1 MALVTFES
9 VAAAAQSLVN
19 DGGKASVRAVIAA
32 LGGGS
37 PNAVLPLL
45 NEWKSGRPLVRASDI
60 ALDPR
65 IAQLI
70 AEQISTSN
78 ALAAKTAEEKA
89 ADVQAD
95 AEAVAEAGRAAEA
108 RAEQLEQY
116 LEVANAEVLAKSRDL
131 DNLALERERIAESSQ
146 EKINTL
152 QIQLQGERQRADEAV
167 QTVAKDEVRLQAI
180 PKLEAEVQRLVQ
192 FEQQSAVVT
201 ARLEDAHNVI
211 EDLRQRLVTAEKA
224 TSELRE
230 SAAKLGSELEQARIQ
245 EKAAQAR
252 LESAVRE
259 LEESKLMLTEVKA
272 ELKEARFETKEL
284 HSRLMD
290 MSKPAAKTKA
300 KTQAGQGLESPP
312 LLDAQ
317 VK

>member
-9 VAAAAQSLVN
+9 VAAAAQALVD

-108 RAEQLEQY
+108 RAEQLEQS
-116 LEVANAEVLAKSRDL
+116 LEVANAEVLAKTRDL
-131 DNLALERERIAESSQ
+131 DNLALERERDAEVSQ

-201 ARLEDAHNVI
+201 ARLEDAHDVI
-211 EDLRQRLVTAEKA
+211 EDLRQRLVAAEKA
-224 TSELRE
+224 TSEVRE
-230 SAAKLGSELEQARIQ
+230 SATKLGSELEQARIQ

-252 LESAVRE
+252 LESAARE
-259 LEESKLMLTEVKA
+259 LEGAKSTLAEVKA
-272 ELKEARFETKEL
+272 ELKEARSEAKEL

-290 MSKPAAKTKA
+290 ASKPAAENK
-300 KTQAGQGLESPP
+300 G
-312 LLDAQ
+312 
-317 VK
+317 

>member
-9 VAAAAQSLVN
+9 VAAAAEALVAE
-19 DGGKASVRAVIAA
+19 GGKASVRAVIAA

-45 NEWKSGRPLVRASDI
+45 NEWKAGRPLVRASDI

-65 IAQLI
+65 IAGLI
-70 AEQISTSN
+70 AEQIGTAS
-78 ALAAKTAEEKA
+78 AQAAKMAEEKA

-108 RAEQLEQY
+108 RAEQLEQA
-116 LEVANAEVLAKSRDL
+116 LEVANAEVMAKSRDL
-131 DNLALERERIAESSQ
+131 DNLALERERDAEVAQ

-152 QIQLQGERQRADEAV
+152 QIQLQGERQRADQAV

-201 ARLEDAHNVI
+201 ARLEDAHDVI
-211 EDLRQRLVTAEKA
+211 EDLRQRLAASEKA
-224 TSELRE
+224 ASQARE
-230 SAAKLGSELEQARIQ
+230 SGAKLSSELEQSRIQ
-245 EKAAQAR
+245 EQAAQAR

-259 LEESKLMLTEVKA
+259 LEGSKSVLAEVKT
-272 ELKEARFETKEL
+272 ELKEAREEAKDL
-284 HSRLMD
+284 RSRLLD
-290 MSKPAAKTKA
+290 ASKPAAENK
-300 KTQAGQGLESPP
+300 G
-312 LLDAQ
+312 
-317 VK
+317 

>member
-9 VAAAAQSLVN
+9 VAAAAQALID

-45 NEWKSGRPLVRASDI
+45 NEWKAGRPLVRASDI

-65 IAQLI
+65 IAGLI
-70 AEQISTSN
+70 AEQIGTAS
-78 ALAAKTAEEKA
+78 AQAAKMAEEKA

-108 RAEQLEQY
+108 RAEQLEQA
-116 LEVANAEVLAKSRDL
+116 LEVANAEVLAKTRDL
-131 DNLALERERIAESSQ
+131 DNLALERERDAKVAQ

-152 QIQLQGERQRADEAV
+152 QIQLQGERQRADQAV

-201 ARLEDAHNVI
+201 ARLEDAHDVI
-211 EDLRQRLVTAEKA
+211 EDLRQRLAASEKA
-224 TSELRE
+224 ASQARE
-230 SAAKLGSELEQARIQ
+230 SGAKLSSELEQSRIQ
-245 EKAAQAR
+245 EQAAQAR
-252 LESAVRE
+252 LESAIRE
-259 LEESKLMLTEVKA
+259 LEGSKSVLAEVKT
-272 ELKEARFETKEL
+272 ELKEAREEAKDL
-284 HSRLMD
+284 RSRLLD
-290 MSKPAAKTKA
+290 ASKPAAEGK
-300 KTQAGQGLESPP
+300 G
-312 LLDAQ
+312 
-317 VK
+317 